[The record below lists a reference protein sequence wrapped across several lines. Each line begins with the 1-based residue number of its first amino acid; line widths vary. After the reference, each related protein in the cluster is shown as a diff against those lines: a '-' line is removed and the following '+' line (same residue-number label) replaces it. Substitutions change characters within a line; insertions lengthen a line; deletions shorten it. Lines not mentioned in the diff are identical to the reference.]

1 MDGGGSVRAK
11 STFEVLEVDVKD
23 REKCRRRT
31 FLSADRRGSQ
41 PVEAGWWGSSEGGSQ
56 QGDWG
61 GGASGTGESRHGAKE
76 PREQNISGTREW
88 LTMSR
93 AAGRSR
99 KQRTEEWPLA
109 LGAFGPW

>member
-11 STFEVLEVDVKD
+11 STFEVLELDVKD

-31 FLSADRRGSQ
+31 FLSEDRRGSQ
-41 PVEAGWWGSSEGGSQ
+41 PVEAGWWG
-56 QGDWG
+56 WWW
-61 GGASGTGESRHGAKE
+61 GASKETGEGEPVGQGESRHGAKE
-76 PREQNISGTREW
+76 PREQNISETREW

-99 KQRTEEWPLA
+99 KQRTGERPLA